1 MPAYPARLEYLG
13 HQRIDQT
20 ASAKLGYRRHRLDDP
35 RAVERVESTGPHR
48 RRSLRRGFLI
58 RTAPTELL
66 LDVSHCVG
74 QNLPSTGARI
84 KSAQRSRRTAV
95 VLGNDETRVVA
106 QGDRLGECEAAQI
119 VEAVV
124 LRTAGNQVP
133 DSTTQMTSRREHHH
147 VREKGCVFFFSG
159 PNLKAHDSR
168 SNSRDAPVA
177 LFHI

>member
-95 VLGNDETRVVA
+95 VFGNDVTGVMA
-106 QGDRLGECEAAQI
+106 QRDRLGEGEAPEV
-119 VEAVV
+119 VEGVV
-124 LRTAGNQVP
+124 LGTGGNPVPGSTMQVAL
-133 DSTTQMTSRREHHH
+133 RREHHH
-147 VREKGCVFFFSG
+147 V
-159 PNLKAHDSR
+159 
-168 SNSRDAPVA
+168 
-177 LFHI
+177 